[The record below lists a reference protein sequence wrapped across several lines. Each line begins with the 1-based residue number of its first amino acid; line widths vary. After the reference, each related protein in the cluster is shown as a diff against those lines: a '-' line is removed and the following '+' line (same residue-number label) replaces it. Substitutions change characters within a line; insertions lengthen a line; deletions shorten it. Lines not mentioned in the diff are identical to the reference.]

1 MTFSQDTVRIG
12 FIGLG
17 LMGRWMASHI
27 QAAGY
32 AMDVFN
38 RSKDKAEPI
47 VQQGAIWRDTAASV
61 AENSDLV
68 ITVVGYPKDV
78 EETYFGSRGLIES
91 SRPGTYLVDMTTSE
105 PELAVRIFDAAK
117 DKGLHALDAPVSGGV
132 KGAREAQL
140 TIMVGGEE
148 ADFEA
153 VVPVLE
159 LMGASV
165 VYQGKAGNGQ
175 HTKALNQIINANTMM
190 GISEALA
197 YAHKAG
203 LDIDTVMKSVTKGSA
218 ASFHLTNTAPKM
230 AAGDFQPGFKLE
242 HMIKDLE
249 IAIREA
255 ESFNLELSGTEVVLK
270 NYRRLASEGDAE
282 EGVQALYKIYRHG

>member
-1 MTFSQDTVRIG
+1 MALDRDTTRIG

-17 LMGRWMASHI
+17 LMGRWMADHI
-27 QAAGY
+27 RAAGY
-32 AMDVFN
+32 AMNVFN
-38 RSKDKAEPI
+38 RSKYKADPLVE
-47 VQQGAIWRDTAASV
+47 QGAVWHKTPASL
-61 AENSDLV
+61 AKESDA
-68 ITVVGYPKDV
+68 IFTIIGFPRDV
-78 EETYFGSRGLIES
+78 EEIYLGPSGLIEL

-105 PELAVRIFDAAK
+105 PDLAVRIFDAAK
-117 DKGLHALDAPVSGGV
+117 AKGLHALDAPVSGGV

-165 VYQGKAGNGQ
+165 VYQGKAGSGQ
-175 HTKALNQIINANTMM
+175 HTKACNQIINANTIM

-197 YAHKAG
+197 YAHRAG
-203 LDIDTVMKSVTKGSA
+203 LDIDAVLRSVGKGSA
-218 ASFHLTNTAPKM
+218 ASFHLSNTAPKM
-230 AAGDFQPGFKLE
+230 AAGDFRPGFKLE

-249 IAIREA
+249 IAVRGA
-255 ESFNLELSGTEVVLK
+255 ETFKLVLQGTEVALR
-270 NYRRLASEGDAE
+270 NYRQLDSEGGAE
-282 EGVQALYKIYRHG
+282 DGIQALYKVYRDG

>member
-1 MTFSQDTVRIG
+1 MTFSKDTVRIG

-32 AMDVFN
+32 TMDVFN

-47 VQQGAIWRDTAASV
+47 VQQGAIWRDTAALV
-61 AENSDLV
+61 AENSDIV

-78 EETYFGSRGLIES
+78 EETYFGARGLIES
-91 SRPGTYLVDMTTSE
+91 SRPGAYLVDMTTSE
-105 PELAVRIFDAAK
+105 PDLAVRIFDAAK
-117 DKGLHALDAPVSGGV
+117 AKGLHALDAPVSGGV

-165 VYQGKAGNGQ
+165 VYQGKAGSGQ
-175 HTKALNQIINANTMM
+175 HTKACNQIINANTIM

-197 YAHKAG
+197 YAHRAG
-203 LDIDTVMKSVTKGSA
+203 LDIDAVLRSVGKGSA
-218 ASFHLTNTAPKM
+218 ASFHLSNTAPKM
-230 AAGDFQPGFKLE
+230 AAGDFRPGFKLE
-242 HMIKDLE
+242 HMIKDRG
-249 IAIREA
+249 IAVREA
-255 ESFNLELSGTEVVLK
+255 ETFKLVLQGTEVALR
-270 NYRRLASEGDAE
+270 NYRQLDSEGGAE
-282 EGVQALYKIYRHG
+282 DGIQALYKVYRDG